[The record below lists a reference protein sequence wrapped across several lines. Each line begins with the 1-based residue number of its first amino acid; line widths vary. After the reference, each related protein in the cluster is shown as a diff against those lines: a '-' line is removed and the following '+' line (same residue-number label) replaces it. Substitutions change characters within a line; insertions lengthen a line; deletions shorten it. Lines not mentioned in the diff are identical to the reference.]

1 MEQKKTALLLALALA
16 VLCAV
21 PALAEGDPPP
31 DAPPAQTESLED
43 TPSQAD
49 VPTEP
54 TEPED
59 IENGK
64 APEPEPAPQTAEPSP
79 QAEPAPQTEPPE
91 EETPPTTYT
100 GTDIWG
106 SPVDDELAFTGDTD
120 FRSLRFGDL
129 RDRVL
134 EGSLTALMLE
144 ESIASIDAINYNTM
158 YIDLANQLGSIQ
170 QMQNMYASIP
180 VTSTF
185 EGMMQGYVISSLQ
198 GSYSSLSN
206 TLSQLAS
213 GDLQRDSASARR
225 QLENAQDQLVLG
237 AENLYIAI
245 LDLQQTRATLKRN
258 EEALGRTLEE
268 MELRYKLGQVS
279 ALSLEQAK
287 NGKATLESNLG
298 TVEMNLRRCKLQLQA
313 MIGSSLNGSLVLGE
327 LPELSRSLL
336 ESIDYEEDLKQA
348 KEKSYDLYAA
358 RKKLTEASDTYD
370 EARGS
375 YSRDSYNLRSA
386 RHTYESA
393 QYEYKYTVQSF
404 EMSFR
409 NACDAVSDYRH
420 ILSAAET
427 SLACQESTYAS
438 MELKYRQG
446 TISHNAL
453 LEAKDKLS
461 EAKDAV
467 TSAKRNLFTAYRSYY
482 WAINYG
488 VMNSGS

>member
-1 MEQKKTALLLALALA
+1 MEQRKTALLLALALA
-16 VLCAV
+16 ALCAV
-21 PALAEGDPPP
+21 PALAEGDAQP
-31 DAPPAQTESLED
+31 DAPPAQTQSLADDAPQAEAPLEEPGSGESGEA
-43 TPSQAD
+43 PS
-49 VPTEP
+49 
-54 TEPED
+54 
-59 IENGK
+59 
-64 APEPEPAPQTAEPSP
+64 APEPDSAPQA
-79 QAEPAPQTEPPE
+79 AEPAPQTESGTEPQE
-91 EETPPTTYT
+91 EAPTVYT

-144 ESIASIDAINYNTM
+144 ENIASIDAINYNTM
-158 YIDLANQLGSIQ
+158 YIELANQLGSIQ

-198 GSYSSLSN
+198 GSYGSLNN

-225 QLENAQDQLVLG
+225 QLENAQDQLVVG

-245 LDLQQTRATLKRN
+245 LDLQQTRATLKRS
-258 EEALGRTLEE
+258 EEALDRTLEE

-287 NGKATLESNLG
+287 NGRATLESNLG

-313 MIGSSLNGSLVLGE
+313 MIGSSLNGSLVLAE
-327 LPELSRSLL
+327 LPELSGALL
-336 ESIDYEEDLKQA
+336 NSIDYEEDLKEA
-348 KEKSYDLYAA
+348 KEKSYSLYAA
-358 RKKLTEASDTYD
+358 RKKLDEASDTYD

-393 QYEYKYTVQSF
+393 QYEYKYAVQSF

-409 NACDAVSDYRH
+409 NACDAIADYRH
-420 ILSAAET
+420 ILSASET

-453 LEAKDKLS
+453 LEAEDKLS

-467 TSAKRNLFTAYRSYY
+467 ASARRNLFTAYRAYY
-482 WAINYG
+482 WAVNYG